1 MTAAKQTVRLSP
13 APGIPKLI
21 FRLEIFGN
29 ECDVF
34 LTSDTMTISATSASA
49 GSSKH
54 TSNLWKQAYQGLSE
68 HPERGPR
75 LEKLKALLKRD
86 LGKPHIKPR
95 SNDGVHELLCLVEVK
110 KRQVESKKSTE
121 KIQAACS
128 HMNKVKDVFG
138 AAADVGG
145 PYVAIPVAALFS
157 VFAVRST
164 LAARPSTP

>member
-1 MTAAKQTVRLSP
+1 MRAKCDALSCS
-13 APGIPKLI
+13 
-21 FRLEIFGN
+21 N
-29 ECDVF
+29 
-34 LTSDTMTISATSASA
+34 TMPTSANA
-49 GSSKH
+49 GSGKR

-86 LGKPHIKPR
+86 LDKPHIKLR
-95 SNDGVHELLCLVEVK
+95 SDDGVRELLGLMEEK
-110 KRQVESKKSTE
+110 KRQVESKKSSA

-128 HMNKVKDVFG
+128 HINNVKEIFG

-157 VFAVRST
+157 VFAVRSS
-164 LAARPSTP
+164 LEAKSNGF